1 MSAPS
6 GFNAQQSL
14 LPEGGGTIT
23 AMSGGG
29 MQQSKQQS
37 GGADAATDFWQLLLS
52 SCEKKAKDF
61 TLEGKVLK
69 KTTETQLR

>member
-6 GFNAQQSL
+6 GFNPQQSL

-29 MQQSKQQS
+29 KQQQQS
-37 GGADAATDFWQLLLS
+37 GGADVATDFWLLLLS
-52 SCEKKAKDF
+52 SCEKTAKDF

>member
-6 GFNAQQSL
+6 GFNPQQSL

-29 MQQSKQQS
+29 KQQS
-37 GGADAATDFWQLLLS
+37 GGADVATDFWQLLLS
-52 SCEKKAKDF
+52 SCEKTAKDF
-61 TLEGKVLK
+61 TFEGKVLK

>member
-6 GFNAQQSL
+6 GFNPQQSL
-14 LPEGGGTIT
+14 LPEGNGSIT

-29 MQQSKQQS
+29 KQQQQS
-37 GGADAATDFWQLLLS
+37 GGADAATDFWQLLLN